1 MLGKRKILISRVTTL
16 INSNVQLK
24 KKSQYIKKQEE
35 KKEKGER
42 KAKPKTSSDCSC
54 HSPDGEPTSQRLLTQ
69 LCLEDAQR
77 TNRRHG
83 KCHECVNKMEI
94 PIKENLKRNEKNS
107 KLKSTITDM
116 KILLGGFRGRFEKAE
131 ENQ

>member
-1 MLGKRKILISRVTTL
+1 
-16 INSNVQLK
+16 
-24 KKSQYIKKQEE
+24 
-35 KKEKGER
+35 
-42 KAKPKTSSDCSC
+42 
-54 HSPDGEPTSQRLLTQ
+54 
-69 LCLEDAQR
+69 
-77 TNRRHG
+77 
-83 KCHECVNKMEI
+83 MEI